1 MVTWTLIFN
10 FYWFILPKIL
20 RIIMITTIKVEKSTA
35 KKLKLSKIRYMGD
48 MKLGNLTNDK
58 YIMVLLGKNQK

>member
-1 MVTWTLIFN
+1 VVTWTLIFN

-58 YIMVLLGKNQK
+58 YIMVLLGKNKK

>member
-1 MVTWTLIFN
+1 METWTVIFN

-35 KKLKLSKIRYMGD
+35 KKLKLSKVKHMATKSLSH
-48 MKLGNLTNDK
+48 MSNDK
-58 YIMVLLGKNQK
+58 YVLYLLGKNTK

>member
-1 MVTWTLIFN
+1 MATYFN

-58 YIMVLLGKNQK
+58 YIMVLLGKNKK

>member
-1 MVTWTLIFN
+1 
-10 FYWFILPKIL
+10 
-20 RIIMITTIKVEKSTA
+20 MITTIKVEKSTA

>member
-1 MVTWTLIFN
+1 MLYILTIFN

-58 YIMVLLGKNQK
+58 YIMVLLGKNKK